1 MLESLDVEE
10 DVKKE
15 LRRRAQKLHIVK
27 QKRLV
32 DQAVARLMRIHDE
45 KNQGHLL
52 LE

>member
-1 MLESLDVEE
+1 
-10 DVKKE
+10 
-15 LRRRAQKLHIVK
+15 VK

-52 LE
+52 LEQGAPATGIN